1 MRTVAIMALACGLA
15 ATPACSSDA
24 GDSRNPAT
32 DKAAIE
38 QVLTQWPTDFNAKNE
53 PATCGLFA
61 EDTIVVFPDSADR
74 DYEATC
80 AQFRQVF
87 SNPNRVFSYAAPDI
101 KEILV
106 DGDLAAVRLTWTLT
120 VKDSAGAVLET
131 SREDGVDVF
140 RRQSDGNWKISI
152 SHAFPAGS

>member
-1 MRTVAIMALACGLA
+1 MRTVAIVALVCGLA
-15 ATPACSSDA
+15 ATAACSSDTA
-24 GDSRNPAT
+24 DSRDPAS

-38 QVLTQWPTDFNAKNE
+38 QVLEQWPTDFNAKNE

-61 EDTIVVFPDSADR
+61 KDTIVVFPDSADR
-74 DYEATC
+74 DYDATC

-106 DGDLAAVRLTWTLT
+106 DGDLATVQLIWTLT
-120 VKDSAGAVLET
+120 VRDSTGAVLET

-140 RRQSDGNWKISI
+140 RRQSDGSWKIYI